1 MSTLSINTGLMPF
14 FKEKLWL
21 LRGFSVTF
29 LRSALG
35 GIYKTRTVAVGL
47 FSSFPDTEVEIII
60 IIVLIKILSRQLFE
74 LL

>member
-1 MSTLSINTGLMPF
+1 M
-14 FKEKLWL
+14 
-21 LRGFSVTF
+21 TF

-35 GIYKTRTVAVGL
+35 GIYKTRTVTVGL

-60 IIVLIKILSRQLFE
+60 IIVLIIILSRLLFE